1 MPYVSTAARVFGK
14 LLTSVKQVNFSIS
27 DNANTRLPGYMDS
40 TQHFGQ
46 DFKSMAPGFDFI
58 LGKQPDSNWLNRKAA
73 QGLITKDTNFNNLF
87 QQNLDQRIT
96 LTGTLEPVRDL
107 MISVNISKSFN
118 KNYSETFRYID
129 TSGGLN
135 RKFQHLN
142 PYTGGGFDV
151 SYIAFKTLFEK
162 FDPNRISATFQKFQ
176 DYRVILSRR
185 VGQKSIH
192 HATGQSCRC

>member
-1 MPYVSTAARVFGK
+1 MPYVGTAARVFGK

-73 QGLITKDTNFNNLF
+73 QGLITRDTNFNNLF

-129 TSGGLN
+129 TSGGIN

-162 FDPNRISATFQKFQ
+162 FDPNRISATFQN
-176 DYRVILSRR
+176 SRTI
-185 VGQKSIH
+185 G
-192 HATGQSCRC
+192 